1 MGTMI
6 LRMTSILPSIR
17 LEKRG
22 FLRRIRFMEGG
33 TAEEPISPPEAELL
47 SETGW

>member
-33 TAEEPISPPEAELL
+33 DSRRTNISA
-47 SETGW
+47 